1 LSEPPRSD
9 AADDLPLLREFIVRL
24 GGAMVVAG
32 DSIDSVHRTLDTVA
46 RAYGRGR
53 FEFFVLP
60 TGLFVESGEGA
71 SAHVQLSAEQR
82 GAKLRFDQIAA
93 LYQLVRRAERAELA
107 PAAGLG
113 ELAAIASTPPPRGRL
128 MRTAGHAVLTGGLAL
143 LLQPTAGGLLAALAL
158 GALVGVLKLPRLATL
173 DLIFPVAAA
182 FVVAVTVFGITQ
194 FSGVGDNPMR
204 VLIPPL
210 ATFLPGGLLT
220 IATVELAAGEVISG
234 ASRLVNGF
242 VQLGLLAFGIVAAA
256 ALVGIDDRFLT
267 DDPVSRLGWWAP
279 WAGILLIALGDHLHF
294 AAPARTVP
302 WILLVLVTAYAA
314 QTAGGAVFGA
324 ELSGFFGAVAMT
336 PLVLWIDSR
345 AYGAPSMVTFLP
357 GFWLLVPGA
366 IGLIGLTEMI
376 GVDRTVGSDELST
389 MLTTVVSIALGVL
402 IGSAAFRT
410 ATAGVRRVASTLP
423 ALPPPWW
430 RGDRE

>member
-1 LSEPPRSD
+1 LVDPPPD
-9 AADDLPLLREFIVRL
+9 PADDLPLLREFLVRL

-32 DSIDSVHRTLDTVA
+32 DSIDSVHRTLDTIA

-60 TGLFVESGEGA
+60 TGLFVESGEAA
-71 SAHVQLSAEQR
+71 SAHVLLSVDQR
-82 GAKLRFDQIAA
+82 GVKLRFDQITA
-93 LYQLVRRAERAELA
+93 LYRLVRRAERAEVA
-107 PAAGLG
+107 PDAGLD
-113 ELAAIASTPPPRGRL
+113 ELVAIASTSPPFGRVV
-128 MRTAGHAVLTGGLAL
+128 RTVGHAVLTAGLAL
-143 LLQPTAGGLLAALAL
+143 LLQPTAGGLLAALGL
-158 GALVGVLKLPRLATL
+158 GLLVGLLKLPRLATL
-173 DLIFPVAAA
+173 DLIFPVVAA

-194 FSGVGDNPMR
+194 VTGIGDNPMR

-220 IATVELAAGEVISG
+220 TATVELAAGEVISG
-234 ASRLVNGF
+234 SSRLVNGF

-279 WAGILLIALGDHLHF
+279 WVGVLLIALGDHLHF
-294 AAPARTVP
+294 AAPTRTVP
-302 WILLVLVTAYAA
+302 WILLVLVAAYAG
-314 QTAGGAVFGA
+314 QTVGGAVFGA

-345 AYGAPSMVTFLP
+345 ANGAPSMVTFLP
-357 GFWLLVPGA
+357 AFWLLVPGA
-366 IGLIGLTEMI
+366 IGLIGFTEMI
-376 GVDRTVGSDELST
+376 GVDRAVGRDEFST
-389 MLTTVVSIALGVL
+389 ALTTIVSIALGVL

-410 ATAGVRRVASTLP
+410 ASLECGG
-423 ALPPPWW
+423 W
-430 RGDRE
+430 R